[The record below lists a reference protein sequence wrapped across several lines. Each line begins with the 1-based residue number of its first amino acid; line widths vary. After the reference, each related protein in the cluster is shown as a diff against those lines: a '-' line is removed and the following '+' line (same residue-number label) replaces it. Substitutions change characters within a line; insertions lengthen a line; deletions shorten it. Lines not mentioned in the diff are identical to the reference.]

1 MSDKLIDRVLKLLA
15 KAESTDS
22 QEEADALV
30 AKATEIMVAQEITE
44 AMLARAQGRQTDEI
58 IERKFSFSGS
68 YFAAVQRL
76 ALDVGRGFGFRTL
89 VGGYGKVKHAYW
101 VGYRT
106 DIERAEIT
114 LTSLMIQQS
123 SGMQRW
129 GRENADLLASLVGY
143 RRFAARRAWMLGFAE
158 GAGAVIGRARRAA
171 VADAKKAEAEAAA
184 AAAAARAEAVV
195 DSESDA
201 VALVLRDKQAKIDD
215 WIDEKY
221 GRLRAGRS
229 TNLTGSST
237 AWSSG
242 YDAGQR
248 ADVGRRGLGAQ
259 RELGS

>member
-76 ALDVGRGFGFRTL
+76 ALDVGCGFGFRTL
-89 VGGYGKVKHAYW
+89 VGGYGKVKHAHW

-129 GRENADLLASLVGY
+129 GRESADLLASFVGY

-158 GAGAVIGRARRAA
+158 GAGAVIDRARRAA
-171 VADAKKAEAEAAA
+171 VADAKKAEAA
-184 AAAAARAEAVV
+184 AAAAARDEAVV
-195 DSESDA
+195 DPESDT
-201 VALVLRDKQAKIDD
+201 VALVLRDKKAKIDD

-221 GRLRAGRS
+221 GQLRAGRS